1 MLSLARAAL
10 SSRPAALGA
19 CQVVRS
25 SRHPSFRHAPF
36 RPFQL
41 THNQLAFRHLSTRT
55 PLRNQSTQPL
65 APPPPP
71 PPEPSTTRKALKS
84 CITGAKWTAY
94 LVGSS
99 VVGILFFTG
108 CIFVHDAFTYN
119 EKHLD
124 RVPVS
129 PLALHP
135 ELGGPKNLPI
145 ASVLVGDEEDE
156 VNAKLKDRPRLVIVG
171 AGWGV
176 GVSVLFRLEALLTC
190 SWNSVRTPYRL
201 SPHSRL

>member
-10 SSRPAALGA
+10 SSRPAALGVH
-19 CQVVRS
+19 QVVRS
-25 SRHPSFRHAPF
+25 AQRSALSIHAQSRPKFT
-36 RPFQL
+36 L
-41 THNQLAFRHLSTRT
+41 TQSQVAFRHLSTRT
-55 PLRNQSTQPL
+55 PLRTQSTGPSTS
-65 APPPPP
+65 PPP
-71 PPEPSTTRKALKS
+71 PPEPSTARKVLKT
-84 CITGAKWTAY
+84 CGTGAKWTAY

-99 VVGILFFTG
+99 VVGVLFFTG

-119 EKHLD
+119 EKHID

-156 VNAKLKDRPRLVIVG
+156 VNAKLKERPRLVIVG

-176 GVSVLFRLEALLTC
+176 SAT
-190 SWNSVRTPYRL
+190 
-201 SPHSRL
+201 